1 MSTTS
6 ASATEPT
13 KAKYSAVESEVHT
26 SYASQW
32 WIWILGAL
40 IILSI
45 GYIWHARRQAAAAAA
60 AAKAVKPMVPV
71 SAVHAQRGDLNLY
84 LTALGSVSPF
94 NTATIKSRV
103 DGTIVDILFKEG
115 QTVKEGHLLIQIDP
129 RPYQVQLTQAQGTM
143 AKDEATF

>member
-6 ASATEPT
+6 APATEPT
-13 KAKYSAVESEVHT
+13 KAKYSATESEVHT
-26 SYASQW
+26 GYVSQW
-32 WIWILGAL
+32 WVWVLGAL
-40 IILSI
+40 VVISI
-45 GYIWHARRQAAAAAA
+45 VYVWHARRQAAQAAA
-60 AAKAVKPMVPV
+60 AAKAVRPMVPV

-115 QTVKEGHLLIQIDP
+115 QSVKEGDL
-129 RPYQVQLTQAQGTM
+129 
-143 AKDEATF
+143 